1 MHVSASPVLS
11 GGAEAFYAPL
21 YDCWA
26 QSVPALS
33 VAEWRDRRPLFSA
46 VVLPQGLDLSLV
58 RELSVP
64 EYLGCFLSF
73 AARSSSVNILVC
85 TWFSYIFEYILT
97 RFLEVG
103 FLGQK

>member
-1 MHVSASPVLS
+1 MPRSTIAGLSPCQRSASLS
-11 GGAEAFYAPL
+11 GEIADPCSLLCSTPPGA
-21 YDCWA
+21 
-26 QSVPALS
+26 
-33 VAEWRDRRPLFSA
+33 
-46 VVLPQGLDLSLV
+46 DLSLV

-64 EYLGCFLSF
+64 EYLGRFLSF

-85 TWFSYIFEYILT
+85 TWFSFIFEYIFT